1 MEGGRY
7 EHGRQKV
14 RGRAFESR
22 EWFREAVWRKTRKM
36 LFFSALFAVWTGYIL
51 YGLNRKQDSRAI
63 REPVRNIADITKASE
78 GEVLA
83 LSEASIR
90 KVFEISKLQAADYMY
105 HTIAAAYGEDGE
117 TVTYYVA
124 YEGRVKAGIDFAQ
137 IKIDI
142 DEEKKIIFITIPE
155 VEFQEITVDPGT
167 MEFIFRDKKSESENI
182 HSESYD
188 LCLKDL
194 REKIGQEEEL
204 RESAE
209 KNIEAVVKGLIIP
222 WIEQTGCGYE
232 VEIML

>member
-1 MEGGRY
+1 M
-7 EHGRQKV
+7 
-14 RGRAFESR
+14 
-22 EWFREAVWRKTRKM
+22 
-36 LFFSALFAVWTGYIL
+36 
-51 YGLNRKQDSRAI
+51 
-63 REPVRNIADITKASE
+63 
-78 GEVLA
+78 
-83 LSEASIR
+83 
-90 KVFEISKLQAADYMY
+90 
-105 HTIAAAYGEDGE
+105 
-117 TVTYYVA
+117 
-124 YEGRVKAGIDFAQ
+124 KAGIDFAQ